1 MRRFTLALLSAA
13 VLALG
18 LIATEPTMAQTP
30 QPATPP
36 AAGGKMAPADS
47 KMAPS
52 KMAPAK
58 SEKKELMD
66 LNSATADEL
75 AELPGIGKAYSAAI
89 VKGRPYKG
97 KDELTQKNIIPDAT
111 YAKIKDLVI
120 AKQK

>member
-1 MRRFTLALLSAA
+1 MRHFTLASLSAA
-13 VLALG
+13 MLALG
-18 LIATEPTMAQTP
+18 LIAATPASAQTA
-30 QPATPP
+30 QPAAP
-36 AAGGKMAPADS
+36 ASKMAPAAS
-47 KMAPS
+47 ES

-58 SEKKELMD
+58 AEKKELLD
-66 LNSATADEL
+66 LNSATADQL